1 MAHTAVAKKQSEPK
15 MSRALVR
22 QETIA
27 GYLFLLP
34 SLIFFIGFVIYPM
47 VMCIFTSFFDSSMN
61 RADVFI
67 GLQNYVELFHDSVFL
82 GALRNTLIIVVVSVP
97 ITCIFSLWARRHR
110 LWRCYCRVEVDVQQ
124 LLRHLQLSGQVD
136 GPP

>member
-1 MAHTAVAKKQSEPK
+1 
-15 MSRALVR
+15 
-22 QETIA
+22 
-27 GYLFLLP
+27 
-34 SLIFFIGFVIYPM
+34 M

-97 ITCIFSLWARRHR
+97 ITCIFSLWVASAIVNMPPWATSLFPRHLLSARRHR
-110 LWRCYCRVEVDVQQ
+110 LCRCYRRVEVDVQQ

-136 GPP
+136 GPH